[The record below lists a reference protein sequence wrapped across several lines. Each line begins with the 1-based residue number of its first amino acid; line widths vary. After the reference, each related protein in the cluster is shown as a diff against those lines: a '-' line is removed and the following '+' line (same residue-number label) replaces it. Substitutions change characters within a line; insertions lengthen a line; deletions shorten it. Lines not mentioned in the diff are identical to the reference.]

1 MWPRWVLLA
10 FMVTAAAPDGRPAPV
25 ATRMRH
31 LLLHLGHGVD
41 LRVDDLSGRLV
52 SRTAGPPVFDDV
64 RSYLVELDAARV
76 GMTPESLT
84 NLMNNYVFARADAP
98 ISKLHITVENGELK
112 QTGHLRK
119 GIEVPFTMRGSIA
132 ATPDGK
138 IRIHP
143 TSLKAAGFLSKRVL
157 DFFGL
162 ELERLVKTG
171 TPAVTVDGDDLLL
184 DPEQLL
190 PPPAIRG
197 RLTKVW
203 IENGVVMQQFASAS
217 PHAPIA
223 PPDRRFTNYMYYRGG
238 TLRFGKLTMQDTD
251 LLLVDADPKDPFDF
265 SPEGYERQLV
275 AGYSKNTPAHGLIVY
290 MPDFN
295 DLGRGMG
302 APRHQRAD
310 GKPRERQHHQ

>member
-10 FMVTAAAPDGRPAPV
+10 ILMATADPRPAAV

-31 LLLHLGHGVD
+31 LLLHLGRGVD

-64 RSYLVELDAARV
+64 NSYVVELDAARV
-76 GMTPESLT
+76 GMTAESLT
-84 NLMNNYVFARADAP
+84 NLMNGYVFAGKDAP
-98 ISKLHITVENGELK
+98 ISDLRITIEGNELK
-112 QTGHLRK
+112 QTGKLRK
-119 GIEVPFTMRGSIA
+119 GIAVPFTMRGSIA
-132 ATPDGK
+132 ATADGK

-143 TSLKAAGFLSKRVL
+143 TSIKAAGFLSKRVL

-162 ELERLVKTG
+162 ELERLVKTTS
-171 TPAVTVDGDDLLL
+171 TPAVTIDGDDLLL
-184 DPEQLL
+184 DPERLL

-203 IENGVVMQQFASAS
+203 IENGVVIEQFGTGTSRTA
-217 PHAPIA
+217 IA

-238 TLRFGKLTMQDTD
+238 RLRFGKLTMDDTD

-265 SPEGYERQLV
+265 SPAGYERQLV
-275 AGYSKNTPAHGLIVY
+275 AGYSKNTPAHGLIVH

-295 DLGRGMG
+295 DLGGVG

-310 GKPRERQHHQ
+310 GQPRERQHYQ